1 MTSKQIKSLVL
12 QSYTKEVLDQKKVT
26 RIAKLLKRSDLKSYI
41 KALKGL
47 EKEKTV
53 TVVLPDIKMK
63 KKDLD
68 KQFKLAFPNKSIN
81 YETDES
87 LLVGVKII
95 NNDLIYEFNLRD
107 TLKRINSYIIE
118 RYD

>member
-1 MTSKQIKSLVL
+1 MTNKQIKTLAL
-12 QSYTKEVLDQKKVT
+12 QSYTKDNLDQKKVT
-26 RIAKLLKRSDLKSYI
+26 RITNQLNRSDLKAYI
-41 KALKGL
+41 KALKNL
-47 EKEKTV
+47 EKQKTV
-53 TVVLPDIKMK
+53 TVILPDIKMK
-63 KKDLD
+63 QKDLD

-118 RYD
+118 KYD